1 MPVHC
6 HLELS
11 VVTLAL
17 QLSTPRPDSA
27 PSRRTR
33 RATRSRAAGS
43 ASPRRRFDLARCGLR
58 SEERS
63 TIVRPRSGATRRPAV
78 SNADSRLSQLSA
90 NPHDRTTT
98 SAGDHSD
105 SRSSGALMQHM
116 FAERASRFIH
126 REELALAE
134 AHLSGGSPSRPRNL
148 RASGTRVFIATPHL
162 EAESCSQYSGRRGR
176 SRPSSRPAT
185 SPRRHCCGWATSIPA
200 RK

>member
-11 VVTLAL
+11 LVTLAL
-17 QLSTPRPDSA
+17 QPATSGPDTA

-43 ASPRRRFDLARCGLR
+43 ASPRRRFDLAPCRLR

-63 TIVRPRSGATRRPAV
+63 TIALPRTGATRRPTV
-78 SNADSRLSQLSA
+78 SNADSRLSQLPA
-90 NPHDRTTT
+90 EPHDRTTT
-98 SAGDHSD
+98 SAADHSD
-105 SRSSGALMQHM
+105 SRSLGALTQHM
-116 FAERASRFIH
+116 FAERASCFIH
-126 REELALAE
+126 REEPALAE
-134 AHLSGGSPSRPRNL
+134 AHLSGGAPLRPRNL
-148 RASGTRVFIATPHL
+148 RAPEHGVFIATPDL

-185 SPRRHCCGWATSIPA
+185 SPRRHCYRWATSIPV
-200 RK
+200 RN